1 VIGVGHLD
9 AQASLSIERTE
20 ALIGDQLEL
29 SLQINTPTGTKWV
42 NPDVVP
48 ADTVD
53 AIDVVR
59 VGALEETHQGGYT
72 RILQKWTI
80 AVFDT
85 GLVRIPPLPVVLQ
98 NGPSTDTQYTND
110 IPLLI
115 SGVMDS
121 LGLAP
126 IKPIIREPSNFSDYL
141 PYVLGVVGLILLIA
155 LVYWW
160 SKRKPRQIEVVEI
173 REQKPA
179 HQIALEQLDALEA
192 EKLWQQGQIKEYH
205 SQLHHILREYLE
217 RRFEIRALEST
228 TGEILA
234 QLRSGHLSDELL
246 RRVREV
252 MEAEDLIKFAKA
264 EPPVDVPAQYLD
276 IARSL
281 ILQTNFE
288 PQSPTE
294 DV

>member
-1 VIGVGHLD
+1 
-9 AQASLSIERTE
+9 
-20 ALIGDQLEL
+20 
-29 SLQINTPTGTKWV
+29 
-42 NPDVVP
+42 
-48 ADTVD
+48 
-53 AIDVVR
+53 
-59 VGALEETHQGGYT
+59 
-72 RILQKWTI
+72 LQKWTI

-98 NGPSTDTQYTND
+98 NGSSTDTQYTND

-126 IKPIIREPSNFSDYL
+126 IKPIIREPANFSDYL
-141 PYVLGVVGLILLIA
+141 PYVFGVVGLVLLVA

-160 SKRKPRQIEVVEI
+160 SKRKPREIEVIEI
-173 REQKPA
+173 RDQKPA

-205 SQLHHILREYLE
+205 SRLHHILREYLE
-217 RRFEIRALEST
+217 RRFGIRAMEST

-234 QLRSGHLSDELL
+234 QLSSGHLSDDML

-264 EPPVDVPAQYLD
+264 EPPVDVHAQYLD
-276 IARSL
+276 FARSL
-281 ILQTNFE
+281 ILQTKFE

>member
-234 QLRSGHLSDELL
+234 QLRSGHLSDEML

-264 EPPVDVPAQYLD
+264 EPPVDVHAQYLD
-276 IARSL
+276 FARSL
-281 ILQTNFE
+281 ILQTKFE

>member
-264 EPPVDVPAQYLD
+264 EPPVDVHAQYLD
-276 IARSL
+276 FARSL
-281 ILQTNFE
+281 ILQTKFE
-288 PQSPTE
+288 PQSHAE